1 MEPEGRQKFILDELS
16 RKGILSVRQFANSL
30 GVSEMTVRRDLAL
43 LEREDKVSTFYG
55 GVSLHPN
62 YNRELSHEQNG
73 NGYYS
78 LERESLR
85 QRAEKTRIAQ
95 KAASMIEPGDVV
107 LLDMGTTCSMMVD
120 YIGDDSNHIVYTYS
134 QEVFDKCIH
143 RKNLRTVLCG
153 GYFHRNTRMFE
164 SPEGVAALKRASFN
178 KAFYGSMGIT
188 ANAGVSTVY
197 SYEVLTRKTALESSQ
212 KKILLAD
219 YTKMGKAW
227 YVEYAEL
234 SDFDILITDDKI
246 STEHV
251 RLLEDSGIELI
262 IV

>member
-1 MEPEGRQKFILDELS
+1 MDPEERQKFILKELS
-16 RKGILSVRQFANSL
+16 QKGVLSVKHFANYL
-30 GVSEMTVRRDLAL
+30 QVSEMTVRRDLAF

-62 YNRELSHEQNG
+62 YNSELSPAQNG
-73 NGYYS
+73 NGFYS
-78 LERESLR
+78 LEREFLR

-95 KAASMIEPGDVV
+95 KAASLIEPLDVV
-107 LLDMGTTCSMMVD
+107 LIDMGTTSSLMVD
-120 YIGDDSNHIVYTYS
+120 YISEDSNHIVYTYS
-134 QEVFDKCIH
+134 LEVFDKCIH

-178 KAFYGSMGIT
+178 KAFYGAMGIT
-188 ANAGVSTVY
+188 SNDGVSSVH
-197 SYEVLTRKTALESSQ
+197 SYEVLTRRTALESSL

-219 YTKMGKAW
+219 STKMGKAW
-227 YVEYAEL
+227 YVKYAEL
-234 SDFDILITDDKI
+234 SDFDTLITDDKI
-246 STEHV
+246 SAEHIKMI
-251 RLLEDSGIELI
+251 EDSGVELI